1 MSGRGEPSDA
11 FGGSRQCFE
20 EIAGWLDGPEAA
32 TLTHAEIEDQLD
44 RRGRELLRRMFQEHL
59 ELRAVR
65 EQRAH
70 TVVDADGVTHGAVEP
85 GHHRRLATI
94 FGELDVERLAYRHRG
109 HPNLYPADREL
120 NLPPERHSHG
130 LRRLAAIE
138 SARGSFE
145 AAADAIARA
154 TGQHVGKRQVEQL
167 ADRAAVDVDAFY
179 AASTPQPAA
188 SDDVLVI
195 SADGKGIIMRPDD
208 LRPVTAK
215 AAAAAAPKLDKRRSK
230 GERRYRK
237 RFAEV
242 GAVYDITPVARS
254 AADVLA
260 SHHGGPAPPAPTAR
274 SKWVTASVV
283 DDAAVVVGQVFDE
296 AERRDPGHQRTW
308 VALVDGNNHQIHRLQ
323 TEARQR
329 GINITIVVDF
339 IHVLEYLWTA
349 AWCFYRE
356 GSAEAETWVRDRAL
370 AVLEGR
376 ARQVAA
382 GIRRRATASKLS
394 KSKRR
399 KADMCAGYLTNKTP
413 YLDYPHAL
421 NAGWPIA
428 TGVIEGTC
436 RYLVA
441 DRMDITGARWSVHGA
456 EAILKL
462 RATRTNGD
470 FDNYWRFHL
479 DQERHRVHETRYAD
493 GAIPAAA

>member
-1 MSGRGEPSDA
+1 MSTVGAVTDA
-11 FGGSRQCFE
+11 FGRSRRCFE
-20 EIAGWLDGPEAA
+20 EIAGWLDGAEAA
-32 TLTHAEIEDQLD
+32 ELTHAEIEDQLD
-44 RRGRELLRRMFQEHL
+44 RQGRELLRRMFQEHL

-65 EQRAH
+65 EQRAGA
-70 TVVDADGVTHGAVEP
+70 VVDADGVTHGAVEP
-85 GHHRRLATI
+85 GHRRRLATI

-120 NLPPERHSHG
+120 NLPPQRHSHG

-145 AAADAIARA
+145 AAAEAIERA
-154 TGQHVGKRQVEQL
+154 TGQHLGKRQVEQL
-167 ADRAAVDVDAFY
+167 AASAAVDVDAFY
-179 AASTPQPAA
+179 VASNLQPAG

-242 GAVYDITPVARS
+242 GAVYDITPVPRS
-254 AADVLA
+254 PADVLA

-283 DDAAVVVGQVFDE
+283 DDAAVVVAHVFNQ

-323 TEARQR
+323 AEARQR
-329 GINITIVVDF
+329 GINIAIVVDF

-349 AWCFYRE
+349 AWCFYNE
-356 GSAEAETWVRDRAL
+356 GTPEAQAWVRDRAL
-370 AVLEGR
+370 AVLHGR

-382 GIRRRATASKLS
+382 GHPPRPRPSSPSPNAAKP
-394 KSKRR
+394 
-399 KADMCAGYLTNKTP
+399 TP
-413 YLDYPHAL
+413 APPTSPTSPH
-421 NAGWPIA
+421 
-428 TGVIEGTC
+428 TST
-436 RYLVA
+436 
-441 DRMDITGARWSVHGA
+441 
-456 EAILKL
+456 
-462 RATRTNGD
+462 TRT
-470 FDNYWRFHL
+470 RS
-479 DQERHRVHETRYAD
+479 TRA
-493 GAIPAAA
+493 GRSPPG